1 MNIIVPIKQVPNLTD
16 DLEINPEGVNVDL
29 DALQYVL
36 NEFDEHAIEE
46 AVLTKESAGGAVT
59 VIGVDT
65 TGELN
70 EALHTALAKGA
81 DKAAKITGDFPRG
94 TDSHTQARLLADAI
108 RGLSPDVVFTGV
120 QAADDRDGQIG
131 PMIAAHLGIP
141 YVGVVTG
148 VAVKDGK
155 AIVHKE
161 YAGGVMAE
169 FEVTLPMV
177 VGVQAAHQPPRYA
190 PVSKIRQ
197 MAKTA
202 KIEEIAGGEAAVVER
217 AWGCASTVRRMFK
230 PEAAGHAEMWEGGP
244 DEVAEKIAALIKEKG
259 LWKG

>member
-1 MNIIVPIKQVPNLTD
+1 MNIIVPIKQIPNLTD
-16 DLEINPEGVNVDL
+16 ELEINGEGTNLDH

-46 AVLTKESAGGAVT
+46 AVLTKESASGTVT

-65 TGELN
+65 TGELDS
-70 EALHTALAKGA
+70 ALHTALAKGA
-81 DKAAKITGDFPRG
+81 DKVTKITGDFPRG
-94 TDSHTQARLLADAI
+94 TDSHTQAKLIADAI
-108 RGLSPDVVFTGV
+108 KGMSPDIVLTGV

-141 YVGVVTG
+141 YVGVVTS
-148 VAVKDGK
+148 VAAKDGK
-155 AIVHKE
+155 ATVHKE

-169 FEVTLPMV
+169 FEVALPMV

-197 MAKTA
+197 IAKTA
-202 KIEEIAGGEAAVVER
+202 KVEEISGGDPV
-217 AWGCASTVRRMFK
+217 GSGSSVRKMFK
-230 PEAAGHAEMWEGGP
+230 PESAGHAEMWDGDP
-244 DEVAEKIAALIKEKG
+244 ADVAEKIVGMIKEKG
-259 LWKG
+259 LLK

>member
-1 MNIIVPIKQVPNLTD
+1 MNIIVPIKQIPNLTD
-16 DLEINPEGVNVDL
+16 ELEINGDGTELDH

-36 NEFDEHAIEE
+36 NEFDEQAIEE
-46 AVLTKESAGGAVT
+46 AVLTKEAAGGAVI

-65 TGELN
+65 TGELDG
-70 EALHTALAKGA
+70 ALHTALAKGA

-94 TDSHTQARLLADAI
+94 TDSHTQAKLLADAI
-108 RGLSPDVVFTGV
+108 KGMSADMVLTGV

-131 PMIAAHLGIP
+131 PMIAAHLGMP

-148 VAVKDGK
+148 VTVSGSK
-155 AIVHKE
+155 ATVHKE

-169 FEVTLPMV
+169 FEVSLPMV

-197 MAKTA
+197 IAKTA
-202 KIEEIAGGEAAVVER
+202 KIDEIAGGEAAG
-217 AWGCASTVRRMFK
+217 AGSTVRRMFK
-230 PEAAGHAEMWEGGP
+230 PEAAGHAQMWDGSPEEIAG
-244 DEVAEKIAALIKEKG
+244 KIAAVIKERG
-259 LWKG
+259 LLKR

>member
-16 DLEINPEGVNVDL
+16 ELEINSEGNNL
-29 DALQYVL
+29 DHEALQYVL

-46 AVLTKESAGGAVT
+46 AVLAKESAGGTVT
-59 VIGVDT
+59 IVGVDT
-65 TGELN
+65 TGELDG
-70 EALHTALAKGA
+70 ALHTALAKGA

-94 TDSHTQARLLADAI
+94 TDSHTQAKLLAEAI
-108 RGLSPDVVFTGV
+108 KDMSPDIVLTGV

-131 PMIAAHLGIP
+131 PMIAAHLGMP

-148 VAVKDGK
+148 VAVSGGK
-155 AIVHKE
+155 AVLHKE

-169 FEVTLPMV
+169 FEVSLPMV

-197 MAKTA
+197 LAKTA
-202 KIEEIAGGEAAVVER
+202 KIDEIAGGEAAG
-217 AWGCASTVRRMFK
+217 AGSTVRRMFK
-230 PEAAGHAEMWEGGP
+230 PEAAGHAEMWEGSP
-244 DEVAEKIAALIKEKG
+244 EEVAEKIAAMLAEKG
-259 LWKG
+259 LLAR

>member
-1 MNIIVPIKQVPNLTD
+1 MNIIVPIKQIPNLTD
-16 DLEINPEGVNVDL
+16 ELEINSDGTNLDH

-65 TGELN
+65 TGELDSV
-70 EALHTALAKGA
+70 LHTALAKGA
-81 DKAAKITGDFPRG
+81 DKVAKITGDFPRG
-94 TDSHTQARLLADAI
+94 TDSHTQAKLIADAI
-108 RGLSPDVVFTGV
+108 KNMSPDIVMTGV

-141 YVGVVTG
+141 YVGVVTS
-148 VAVKDGK
+148 VAAKDGK

-197 MAKTA
+197 IAKTA
-202 KIEEIAGGEAAVVER
+202 KVDEISGGAPV
-217 AWGCASTVRRMFK
+217 GSSSSVRKMFK
-230 PEAAGHAEMWEGGP
+230 PESAGHAEMWEG
-244 DEVAEKIAALIKEKG
+244 DAAEVAEKIVAMIREKG
-259 LWKG
+259 LIK

>member
-16 DLEINPEGVNVDL
+16 ELEINAEGTNLDH

-46 AVLTKESAGGAVT
+46 AVLAKESAGGSVT

-65 TGELN
+65 TGELDG
-70 EALHTALAKGA
+70 ALHTALAKGA
-81 DKAAKITGDFPRG
+81 DKALKITGDFARG
-94 TDSHTQARLLADAI
+94 TDSHTQSKLIADAI
-108 RGLSPDVVFTGV
+108 KGLSPELVLTGV

-131 PMIAAHLGIP
+131 PMIAAHLGLP

-148 VAVKDGK
+148 VDVKDGK
-155 AIVHKE
+155 AVVHKE

-169 FEVTLPMV
+169 FEVSLPMV

-197 MAKTA
+197 IAKTA
-202 KIEEIAGGEAAVVER
+202 QIEEVASDATAGAGSA
-217 AWGCASTVRRMFK
+217 VRRMFK
-230 PEAAGHAEMWEGGP
+230 PESAGHAEMWDGSPE
-244 DEVAEKIAALIKEKG
+244 DIAERIAALIAEKG
-259 LWKG
+259 LLKRDA

>member
-1 MNIIVPIKQVPNLTD
+1 MNIVVLFKQIPNLTD
-16 DLEINPEGVNVDL
+16 ELEINGEGNDL
-29 DALQYVL
+29 DHDALQYVL
-36 NEFDEHAIEE
+36 NEFDEHALEE
-46 AVLTKESAGGAVT
+46 AVLTKESAGGTVT

-81 DKAAKITGDFPRG
+81 DRAAKITGDFTRG

-108 RGLSPDVVFTGV
+108 KSLSPDLVFTGV

-131 PMIAAHLGIP
+131 PMIAAHLGSP

-148 VAVKDGK
+148 VTAKDGK
-155 AIVHKE
+155 AVVHKE
-161 YAGGVMAE
+161 YAGGLMAE

-197 MAKTA
+197 IAKTA
-202 KIEEIAGGEAAVVER
+202 KIEEIAGGEVAGA
-217 AWGCASTVRRMFK
+217 GSTVRRMFK
-230 PEAAGHAEMWEGGP
+230 PVSAGHAEMWEGSP
-244 DEVAEKIAALIKEKG
+244 EEVAEKVAALIAEKG
-259 LWKG
+259 FLKK

>member
-1 MNIIVPIKQVPNLTD
+1 MNIVVLFKQIPNLTD
-16 DLEINPEGVNVDL
+16 ELEINGEGNDL
-29 DALQYVL
+29 DHDALQYVL
-36 NEFDEHAIEE
+36 NEFDEHALEE
-46 AVLTKESAGGAVT
+46 AVLTKESAGGTVT

-81 DKAAKITGDFPRG
+81 DRAAKITGDFPRG

-108 RGLSPDVVFTGV
+108 KSLSPDLVFTGV

-131 PMIAAHLGIP
+131 PMIAAHLGFP

-148 VAVKDGK
+148 VTAKDGK
-155 AIVHKE
+155 AVVHKE
-161 YAGGVMAE
+161 YAGGLMAE

-197 MAKTA
+197 IAKTA
-202 KIEEIAGGEAAVVER
+202 KIDEIAGGEAAG
-217 AWGCASTVRRMFK
+217 AGSTVRRMFK
-230 PEAAGHAEMWEGGP
+230 PVSAGHAEMWEGSP
-244 DEVAEKIAALIKEKG
+244 EEVAEKIAALIAEKG
-259 LWKG
+259 FLRK

>member
-16 DLEINPEGVNVDL
+16 ELEINAEGTNLDH

-36 NEFDEHAIEE
+36 NEFDEHALEE
-46 AVLTKESAGGAVT
+46 AVLAKESAGGAVT
-59 VIGVDT
+59 VLGVDT
-65 TGELN
+65 TGELDGV
-70 EALHTALAKGA
+70 LHTALAKGA
-81 DKAAKITGDFPRG
+81 DKAAKIVGDYPRG
-94 TDSHTQARLLADAI
+94 VDSHTQAKLLADAI
-108 RGLSPDVVFTGV
+108 KAMSPDLVLTGV

-131 PMIAAHLGIP
+131 PMVAAHLGLP

-148 VAVKDGK
+148 VEVKGDKAV
-155 AIVHKE
+155 VHKE

-197 MAKTA
+197 IAKTA
-202 KIEEIAGGEAAVVER
+202 KIDEINGDASAGAG
-217 AWGCASTVRRMFK
+217 SIVRRMFK
-230 PEAAGHAEMWEGGP
+230 PEAAGHAEMW
-244 DEVAEKIAALIKEKG
+244 DSDVDKVAEKIATLLQDRG
-259 LWKG
+259 LLKRHA

>member
-1 MNIIVPIKQVPNLTD
+1 MNIVVPIKQIPNLTD
-16 DLEINPEGVNVDL
+16 ELEINGEGTNLDH

-46 AVLTKESAGGAVT
+46 AVLAKEAAGGTVT

-65 TGELN
+65 TGELDG
-70 EALHTALAKGA
+70 ALHAALAKGA

-94 TDSHTQARLLADAI
+94 ADSHTQAKLLADAI
-108 RGLSPDVVFTGV
+108 KGLSPDLVMTGV

-131 PMIAAHLGIP
+131 PMIAAYLELP

-148 VAVKDGK
+148 VAVKDGR

-161 YAGGVMAE
+161 YAGGLMGE
-169 FEVTLPMV
+169 FEVSLPMV

-190 PVSKIRQ
+190 PVSKVRQ
-197 MAKTA
+197 IAKTA
-202 KIEEIAGGEAAVVER
+202 KIGEIAGGEAAG
-217 AWGCASTVRRMFK
+217 AGSTVRRMFK
-230 PEAAGHAEMWEGGP
+230 PQSAGHAEMWEGGP
-244 DEVAEKIAALIKEKG
+244 EEVAEKIAALIKEKG
-259 LWKG
+259 LLKG

>member
-1 MNIIVPIKQVPNLTD
+1 MNIIVSIKQVPNLTD
-16 DLEINPEGVNVDL
+16 ELEINGDGTNL
-29 DALQYVL
+29 DHDAVQYVL
-36 NEFDEHAIEE
+36 NEFDEHALEE
-46 AVLTKESAGGAVT
+46 ALLTKESAGGAVT
-59 VIGVDT
+59 VVGVDT

-81 DKAAKITGDFPRG
+81 DSAVKITGDFPRG
-94 TDSHTQARLLADAI
+94 TDSHTQAKLLADAI
-108 RGLSPDVVFTGV
+108 QGMSPDLVFTGV

-131 PMIAAHLGIP
+131 PMIAARLGLP

-148 VAVKDGK
+148 VTVKDGK
-155 AIVHKE
+155 ATVHKE

-169 FEVTLPMV
+169 FEVALPAV

-202 KIEEIAGGEAAVVER
+202 KIDEIAGGEAVGAGS
-217 AWGCASTVRRMFK
+217 AVRRMFK
-230 PEAAGHAEMWEGGP
+230 PESAGHAEMWEGGP
-244 DEVAEKIAALIKEKG
+244 DDVAEKIVMLIKEKG
-259 LWKG
+259 LLNR

>member
-16 DLEINPEGVNVDL
+16 EIELNPEGTSLDH

-46 AVLTKESAGGAVT
+46 AVLAKESASGIVI

-65 TGELN
+65 TGELDGV
-70 EALHTALAKGA
+70 LHTALAKGA
-81 DKAAKITGDFPRG
+81 DKASKIVGDYPRG
-94 TDSHTQARLLADAI
+94 TDSHTQAKLLAAAI
-108 RGLSPDVVFTGV
+108 QPMSPDLVLTGV

-131 PMIAAHLGIP
+131 PMIAAHLGVP

-148 VAVKDGK
+148 VAIKDGR

-161 YAGGVMAE
+161 YSGGVMAE
-169 FEVTLPMV
+169 FEVMLPMV

-197 MAKTA
+197 IAKTA
-202 KIEEIAGGEAAVVER
+202 QIQSFDGEGASGAG
-217 AWGCASTVRRMFK
+217 SSVRRMFK
-230 PEAAGHAEMWEGGP
+230 PESAGHAEMWDGDP
-244 DEVAEKIAALIKEKG
+244 DGVAEKIAGLLAEKG
-259 LWKG
+259 VLKR

>member
-1 MNIIVPIKQVPNLTD
+1 MNIIVLVKQVPNLSD
-16 DLEINPEGVNVDL
+16 ELEINSQGTGL
-29 DALQYVL
+29 DHEAVQYVL
-36 NEFDEHAIEE
+36 NEWDEQALEE
-46 AVLTKESAGGAVT
+46 AVLAKESAGGVVT

-81 DKAAKITGDFPRG
+81 DHAAKITGDYPRG
-94 TDSHTQARLLADAI
+94 AASHTQAKLLAEALK
-108 RGLSPDVVFTGV
+108 GMSPDLVLTGV

-131 PMIAAHLGIP
+131 PLIAAHLGLP

-148 VAVKDGK
+148 VAVSGGR
-155 AIVHKE
+155 AVVRKE

-169 FEVTLPMV
+169 FEAAMPLV

-197 MAKTA
+197 IAKTA
-202 KIEEIAGGEAAVVER
+202 QIDEIAGGDAPGA
-217 AWGCASTVRRMFK
+217 GSSVRRMFK
-230 PEAAGHAEMWEGGP
+230 PLAAGHAEMWGESP
-244 DEVAEKIAALIKEKG
+244 EEVAEKIVGVLREKVR
-259 LWKG
+259 